1 MSYFIIKNMSA
12 FRQTGFTIVEL
23 LVTIVVIAILASV
36 SLIAY
41 TGIQDRARNT
51 QVISLVNQWGKTLS
65 IYASLADGYPT
76 GNAEYVCLGTDF
88 PADAPFATDQC
99 MVTSG
104 WGVSTDDALMDTI
117 RNTSGVVIPNSRLNK
132 VSFIDH
138 DNNTQ
143 YYRGLL
149 YLNRN
154 GGIGITYVLKGNGN
168 ACTNGDGFFEL
179 EDYVACR
186 RVLQGDPY
194 QGL

>member
-1 MSYFIIKNMSA
+1 
-12 FRQTGFTIVEL
+12 
-23 LVTIVVIAILASV
+23 
-36 SLIAY
+36 
-41 TGIQDRARNT
+41 
-51 QVISLVNQWGKTLS
+51 
-65 IYASLADGYPT
+65 
-76 GNAEYVCLGTDF
+76 
-88 PADAPFATDQC
+88 

-104 WGVSTDDALMDTI
+104 WSVSTDDALMDTI

-168 ACTNGDGFFEL
+168 DCTNGDGFFEL